1 MRVMKTPHGK
11 ECKYYYADYHRGRN
25 TQECRLLQ
33 PNPASAQWK
42 PALCQTCPVPGI
54 LIANACPNFALRAR
68 VGKSFFGLLQ
78 KIEIE
83 AACREYRVEVKKP
96 HVGCGKCQPI
106 KLNAD

>member
-33 PNPASAQWK
+33 PNPSSAQWK

-96 HVGCGKCQPI
+96 HVG
-106 KLNAD
+106 